1 ELLPRCA
8 ALVHHGGI
16 GTCSQALAAGIPHLV
31 TPMAHDQPDNARRLQ
46 KLGVARSLP
55 VKRFKPESA
64 ARLLRELLESRA
76 VAAACAHVRDRMRHE
91 NGIAQSC
98 DWIEALAR
106 LPRLKC
112 APVTPA
118 PPPESF
124 PSPTPAQSASPSP
137 PPPALR

>member
-1 ELLPRCA
+1 MSDQAIDPSAITPEQFA
-8 ALVHHGGI
+8 QLVAGATDEQIEETIHAT
-16 GTCSQALAAGIPHLV
+16 GTEA
-31 TPMAHDQPDNARRLQ
+31 TLQ
-46 KLGVARSLP
+46 RIFEGMKE
-55 VKRFKPESA
+55 RFKPESA

-91 NGIAQSC
+91 NGIEQSC

-124 PSPTPAQSASPSP
+124 PSPTPAQSACPSS